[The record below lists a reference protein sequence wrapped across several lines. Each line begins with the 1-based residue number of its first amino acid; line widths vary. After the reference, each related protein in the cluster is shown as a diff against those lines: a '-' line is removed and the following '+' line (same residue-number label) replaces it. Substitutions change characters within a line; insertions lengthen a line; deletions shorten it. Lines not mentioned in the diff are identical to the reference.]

1 MAFRAPA
8 SISSVPLPSSCCT
21 DFSHPQPSHGL
32 SYVTA
37 STHTDSLS
45 PFCPTLHRSF
55 FRPQLKRPFSSPPL
69 PLPHTPAV
77 TVTVSTFMIILC
89 VITHLNSS
97 SSLRTGN
104 VLVQHNIPSV
114 RHNGSLGESWA
125 LEGNVTVGTHLVPGT
140 QQACS

>member
-8 SISSVPLPSSCCT
+8 SISSVPLPSSRCT
-21 DFSHPQPSHGL
+21 DFSHPLTSHGL
-32 SYVTA
+32 SCVTA

-45 PFCPTLHRSF
+45 PFCPTLHRSS

-69 PLPHTPAV
+69 PLPHTPSF
-77 TVTVSTFMIILC
+77 TVSTFIIILC

-104 VLVQHNIPSV
+104 VQHNIPSV
-114 RHNGSLGESWA
+114 RCNGSLGESWA
-125 LEGNVTVGTHLVPGT
+125 LEGNVMVGTHLVPGT